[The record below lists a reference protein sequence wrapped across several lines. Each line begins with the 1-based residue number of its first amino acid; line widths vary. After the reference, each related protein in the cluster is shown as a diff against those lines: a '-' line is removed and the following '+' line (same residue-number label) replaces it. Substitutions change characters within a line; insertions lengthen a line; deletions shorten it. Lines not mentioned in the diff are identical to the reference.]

1 MKIRNLINELELLKQ
16 KFGDDYYQKLLNF
29 NFLVEVNA
37 GSSLV
42 LESQNIGLY
51 LDDVT
56 DELHVIVY
64 ENKGA
69 LNNVS
74 K

>member
-1 MKIRNLINELELLKQ
+1 MKIRHLVNELELLKQ

-29 NFLVEVNA
+29 DFLVKVNV
-37 GSSLV
+37 GSNLV

-51 LDDVT
+51 LDNIT

-69 LNNVS
+69 LDNVS